1 MHSDTNQIAIL
12 FVIILNKNVDLL
24 LHTMRQHWIA
34 TLKGSSEAFES
45 LYDFVYRELF
55 AYGMMLGY
63 SREAVKDGIQH
74 LFLELWEKRD
84 RLSPVDNIKSY
95 LMTWLRRI
103 LNDHRLLDEKLA
115 LINYRSNDNAPSHE
129 TVLIQLESVRET
141 SSRLSQ
147 ALKSLTPKQRQV
159 IDLKFFQ
166 NKSYEQIAA
175 ETGNSQRTIYN
186 LVYESIKIL
195 KKKNEK

>member
-1 MHSDTNQIAIL
+1 
-12 FVIILNKNVDLL
+12 
-24 LHTMRQHWIA
+24 MRQHWIA

-45 LYDFVYRELF
+45 LYDLVYRELF

-103 LNDHRLLDEKLA
+103 LNDRRLLDEKLA
-115 LINYRSNDNAPSHE
+115 ITNYRSNDNAPSHE
-129 TVLIQLESVRET
+129 TVLIQQESIREAST
-141 SSRLSQ
+141 RLIQ
-147 ALKSLTPKQRQV
+147 ALESLTPKQRQV
-159 IDLKFFQ
+159 IDLRFFQ
-166 NKSYEQIAA
+166 NKSYEQIAS

-186 LVYESIKIL
+186 LVYEAIKVL